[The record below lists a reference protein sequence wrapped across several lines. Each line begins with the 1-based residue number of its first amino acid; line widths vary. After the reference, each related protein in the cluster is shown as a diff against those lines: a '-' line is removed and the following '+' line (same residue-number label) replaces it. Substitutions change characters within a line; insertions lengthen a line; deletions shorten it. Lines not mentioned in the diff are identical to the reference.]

1 MPKIAINLKK
11 LGFNITILAEDY
23 YLSGLMNEIQK
34 FLSEMI
40 KKQREDFPWEF
51 YAPFIREDLVPQYE
65 FFLENP
71 LLRNNDNAQW
81 MDFVTS
87 LISYFF
93 TYSYMKN
100 IPIKLVH
107 IDSFEKAISKGIY
120 VNLTNGDKP
129 DLVEGID
136 YIKYVRV

>member
-1 MPKIAINLKK
+1 MSKSAINFKK
-11 LGFNITILAEDY
+11 LGYNLTILAEDY
-23 YLSGLMNEIQK
+23 YLAALMEKIQQH
-34 FLSEMI
+34 MI
-40 KKQREDFPWEF
+40 ATIKREREDFPWEF
-51 YAPFIREDLVPQYE
+51 YIPYLREGLVLEYK
-65 FFLENP
+65 FFLKNP
-71 LLRNNDNAQW
+71 SMRNKKNPEW
-81 MDFVTS
+81 MAFVNS
-87 LISYFF
+87 SIGYFF
-93 TYSYMKN
+93 ANSYMKN